1 MRILLVIGLLLALG
15 ACGWRSETPLVDA
28 ARNGDV
34 AVLAALLDGGAD
46 PDERSGIN
54 GWTVLMHAVATRQHA
69 TARALLDAGADPDL
83 AGGERTALLLAAE
96 QGDDEMVGLLLDAG
110 ADAQYQTADGFN
122 ALAAALLGSLA
133 IDEPGADGCRTET
146 VRMLRERAP
155 ALALSPSFRGQFPAA
170 YAEAAGCDEALRL
183 AGAARAMG
191 GS

>member
-1 MRILLVIGLLLALG
+1 MRTTVAILLLLTLG

-34 AVLAALLDGGAD
+34 AMLASLLDRGGD
-46 PDERSGIN
+46 PNERAGIN

-83 AGGERTALLLAAE
+83 AGGERTALLLAAGL
-96 QGDDEMVGLLLDAG
+96 GDEEMVGLLLDAG

-146 VRMLRERAP
+146 VRMLRARAP
-155 ALALSPSFRGQFPAA
+155 ALALSAAFRGQFPAG

-183 AGAARAMG
+183 AGAARAG
-191 GS
+191 GT